1 MLNLNLNLFK
11 PKAPRAQAERLFP
24 KELMTPERDWS
35 LFDKPSWQRVGVSNE
50 IIDVLISQS
59 PSTDALSESFEQR
72 KQRLLNQ
79 GETLRSFAVASV
91 AVVPE
96 QLPVLPAI
104 EQMQQVHSGEFIE
117 REQAENDDLGSIA
130 GWITGTVQYMGYH
143 PYKFRKNQNTCYVVR
158 LDGRDVWGVEL
169 ASALKDAGVNTG
181 DKIAI
186 KKIDKSDVVVQQR
199 LIDSTGNIIG
209 SKEVHAKK
217 NHWIV
222 RVVEI
227 RENDDESHD

>member
-1 MLNLNLNLFK
+1 M
-11 PKAPRAQAERLFP
+11 
-24 KELMTPERDWS
+24 
-35 LFDKPSWQRVGVSNE
+35 
-50 IIDVLISQS
+50 
-59 PSTDALSESFEQR
+59 
-72 KQRLLNQ
+72 
-79 GETLRSFAVASV
+79 
-91 AVVPE
+91 
-96 QLPVLPAI
+96 
-104 EQMQQVHSGEFIE
+104 
-117 REQAENDDLGSIA
+117 
-130 GWITGTVQYMGYH
+130 
-143 PYKFRKNQNTCYVVR
+143 VR

-169 ASALKDAGVNTG
+169 SSALKDAGVNTG